1 MPQRVA
7 IVGAGIG
14 GLAAADH
21 LRRRAAESGLP
32 VEITILEASERAGGV
47 LATETCEGV
56 LLERGPDTLVTHKP
70 AGLALCERLGLSHR
84 VTYPE
89 SGHIDI
95 LEGGRLLPLPAGFA
109 LLAPTLLKPLLF
121 SPLLSWR
128 GKLRALAE
136 PLVAARSAGERD
148 DESVASF
155 VRRRFGRELYRRL
168 SEPVVGGITMADV
181 ENLSLSATFP
191 RLASLERQPGGVSG
205 GWRRRPAPSGSPGG
219 PGKGAPPPTAT
230 LSGGLGQIVD
240 ALIERLPA
248 GALRLGQ
255 SVKRLVRDSEGYRL
269 EMADGQT
276 LPTDAVLIALPA
288 HAARALFVDLDPSLA
303 EGLEKIAYASCVTVN
318 LAWPRA
324 AVEHTPQGHGF
335 FVPRTAGLP
344 VVAATFVSVKFPER
358 VPEGHFVAR
367 VFLGGA
373 LHPDALD
380 GTDADL
386 VALAAQTLAPLLGV
400 RQPPAWTRVWRHPRA
415 IPQRPVGHLALTGR
429 LAAQLARHPGLE
441 FAGGPVGAY
450 GLPDS
455 IAAGEAAA
463 ERLVGWMAAAVG
475 SAASS
480 PPGDSRLSGSP
491 RL

>member
-1 MPQRVA
+1 MPPRVA

-21 LRRRAAESGLP
+21 LRRTAAERGHPL
-32 VEITILEASERAGGV
+32 EITILEASDRAGGV

-70 AGLALCERLGLSHR
+70 AGLALCERLGLSDR
-84 VTYPE
+84 VVYPE

-95 LEGGRLLPLPAGFA
+95 LERGCLLPLPAGFA
-109 LLAPTLLKPLLF
+109 LLAPTLLKPLLS

-136 PLVAARSAGERD
+136 PLIPPRMRESRSSADAA

-155 VRRRFGRELYRRL
+155 VRRRFGKELYRRL

-181 ENLSLSATFP
+181 ENLSLAATFP
-191 RLASLERQPGGVSG
+191 RLAGLEQQPGRLSG
-205 GWRRRPAPSGSPGG
+205 GWRRRPSPPGSPGG
-219 PGKGAPPPTAT
+219 SGKGAPPPTAT

-240 ALIERLPA
+240 ALVERLPA
-248 GALRLGQ
+248 GSLRLGQ
-255 SVKRLVRDSEGYRL
+255 AVTGLVRQPKGFL
-269 EMADGQT
+269 LQLADGQS
-276 LPTDAVLIALPA
+276 LAADAVLIANPA
-288 HAARALFVDLDPSLA
+288 HAAAALLVGVDPALA
-303 EGLEKIAYASCVTVN
+303 EGLGKISYASCVTVN
-318 LAWPRA
+318 LAWPLES
-324 AVEHTPQGHGF
+324 VECPPHGHGF

-358 VPEGHFVAR
+358 VPKSQIVAR

-373 LHPDALD
+373 LHPDALS

-386 VALAAQTLAPLLGV
+386 VDLALSTLAPLLGL
-400 RQPPAWTRVWRHPRA
+400 RQPPAWSRVWRHPMA
-415 IPQRPVGHLALTGR
+415 IPQRPVGHLALTAR
-429 LAAQLARHPGLE
+429 LSAQVAQHPGLE

-463 ERLVGWMAAAVG
+463 ERLLGWLG
-475 SAASS
+475 
-480 PPGDSRLSGSP
+480 RTTNSGAP
-491 RL
+491 

>member
-1 MPQRVA
+1 MPPRVA

-21 LRRRAAESGLP
+21 LRRRAAERGLS

-70 AGLALCERLGLSHR
+70 AGLSLCERLGLSDR
-84 VTYPE
+84 VVYPE

-95 LEGGRLLPLPAGFA
+95 LDHGRLLPLPAGFA
-109 LLAPTLLKPLLF
+109 LLAPTAWKPLLS

-136 PLVAARSAGERD
+136 PWISPRVQGSRSAGEPA

-155 VRRRFGRELYRRL
+155 VRRRFGNELYRRL

-181 ENLSLSATFP
+181 ENLSLAATFP
-191 RLASLERQPGGVSG
+191 RLASLEQQPGRLSG
-205 GWRRRPAPSGSPGG
+205 GWRRRPGPPGSPGG
-219 PGKGAPPPTAT
+219 PGKSAPPPTAT
-230 LSGGLGQIVD
+230 LSGGLGQMVD
-240 ALIERLPA
+240 ALVERLPA
-248 GALRLGQ
+248 GSLRLGQ
-255 SVKRLVRDSEGYRL
+255 SVTGLIRQPEGFL
-269 EMADGQT
+269 LKLSDGT
-276 LPTDAVLIALPA
+276 SLPADAVLIAIPA
-288 HAARALFVDLDPSLA
+288 HAAASLVSNLDPSLA
-303 EGLEKIAYASCVTVN
+303 EGLGKISYASCVTVN
-318 LAWPRA
+318 LAWPRES
-324 AVEHTPQGHGF
+324 VEHPPHGHGF

-358 VPEGHFVAR
+358 MPKGQIVAR

-373 LHPDALD
+373 LHPDALS
-380 GTDADL
+380 GGDADL
-386 VALAAQTLAPLLGV
+386 VKLAAGTLAPLLGL
-400 RQPPAWTRVWRHPRA
+400 RQPPLWSRVWRHPMA
-415 IPQRPVGHLALTGR
+415 IPQRPVGHLALTAR
-429 LAAQLARHPGLE
+429 LTAQLAQHPGLE
-441 FAGGPVGAY
+441 FAGGPLGAY

-463 ERLVGWMAAAVG
+463 ERLIGGWVAAK
-475 SAASS
+475 
-480 PPGDSRLSGSP
+480 
-491 RL
+491 